1 MTEARRCRALENESV
16 PGYRQAMTAVPAIN
30 VLGREASLLN
40 PILAE
45 IRDREIQRDRMRF
58 RRNIERCGEIFAY
71 EISRVLPYAERQVE
85 TPLGKAPVPVLAE
98 QPVIAS
104 ILRAA
109 LPLHQGLLNYFD
121 GADNTFIS
129 AYRKHEGDA
138 DHFEVEIE
146 YLSSPSVDGRTV
158 ILCDP
163 MLATGS
169 SMVLAW
175 HAMQARGHP
184 AHTHIVALIASQQG
198 VDLVLEKLPPNI
210 TLWLGA
216 IDPEMTARAYIVP
229 GLGDAGDLA
238 FGAKD

>member
-1 MTEARRCRALENESV
+1 MPATVNILS
-16 PGYRQAMTAVPAIN
+16 RQP
-30 VLGREASLLN
+30 SLLN

-45 IRDREIQRDRMRF
+45 IRDQELQRDRLRF
-58 RRNIERCGEIFAY
+58 RRNIERAGEIFAY
-71 EISRVLPYAERQVE
+71 EISKALAYVDSDVS
-85 TPLGKAPVPVLAE
+85 TPLGTAKVAVLKE
-98 QPVIAS
+98 QPLIAS
-104 ILRAA
+104 ILRAG

-121 GADNTFIS
+121 QADNSFIS

-146 YLSSPSVDGRTV
+146 YLSSPSVEGRTV

-163 MLATGS
+163 MLATGR

-175 HAMQARGHP
+175 QALLSRGRP
-184 AHTHIVALIASQQG
+184 AQLHVAAVIASEQG
-198 VDLVLEKLPPNI
+198 VAFALDKLPGDV

-216 IDPEMTARAYIVP
+216 VDPELTARAYIVP

>member
-1 MTEARRCRALENESV
+1 M
-16 PGYRQAMTAVPAIN
+16 PATVHN
-30 VLGREASLLN
+30 LGRRPSLLN

-45 IRDREIQRDRMRF
+45 IRDQEIQQDRMRF
-58 RRNIERCGEIFAY
+58 RRNLERCGEIFAY
-71 EISRVLPYAERQVE
+71 EISKVLPYAERDLR
-85 TPLGKAPVPVLAE
+85 TSLGVATVPVLAE

-121 GADNTFIS
+121 RADNTFIS

-146 YLSSPSVDGRTV
+146 YLSSPSVEGRTV

-169 SMVLAW
+169 SMVLAYQ
-175 HAMQARGHP
+175 ALLARGTP
-184 AHTHIVALIASQQG
+184 AHIHVAAVIASEQG
-198 VDLVLEKLPPNI
+198 VRFTLQNLPEDI
-210 TLWLGA
+210 TLWVGA
-216 IDPEMTARAYIVP
+216 VDPELTARAYIVP

-238 FGAKD
+238 FGAKE